1 MPHPLVTR
9 SVADIEAIRALGDHR
24 DSRKAAWKAVRQGSE
39 VIRDIQRLARRR
51 RTWTTLKKAEP
62 LLDAHAR
69 TLLKMRLEA
78 LGRLKQAPHHQDG
91 FRLSAATGARAPR
104 AVNALCLIS
113 GYEGQE
119 IPGLVAFD
127 RVVVDVEHMEQALGP
142 ASITE
147 IVNVRRA
154 IGEYVYISTNV
165 SETPQLVRDPASGAL
180 DTRSTAALTASKVI
194 AALQAGAD
202 IVKVGFAHMDEF
214 KRDLRSEE
222 VVRQMVR
229 VRAEVD
235 QAVRQG
241 VLVWPLNR
249 TQRYPLVS
257 VFFPEI
263 GIDSRGERP
272 AEIGQKAIELTARGG
287 WQGVLIDTFE
297 KRTGRRYV
305 DFYSYEDTTRLMR
318 LAHARGLEYWVAGS
332 ISLREV
338 APLLA
343 CKVDLICFGGA
354 ARHRTGVRTVLVH
367 GQPDQTI
374 KRPLVEKLVRAFERG
389 DPRDRARQRVRR

>member
-1 MPHPLVTR
+1 M
-9 SVADIEAIRALGDHR
+9 
-24 DSRKAAWKAVRQGSE
+24 
-39 VIRDIQRLARRR
+39 QRLASRRKG
-51 RTWTTLKKAEP
+51 WTTLKTAEP
-62 LLDAHAR
+62 YLDAHAR
-69 TLLKMRLEA
+69 TLLRMRLEA

-91 FRLSAATGARAPR
+91 FRLSAATGAENPR

-113 GYEGQE
+113 GSEGQE

-142 ASITE
+142 ASVTE
-147 IVNVRRA
+147 IVNIRRA

-165 SETPQLVRDPASGAL
+165 SETPQLVRSPKDGSL
-180 DTRSTAALTASKVI
+180 DTRSTAALTTSKVI

-202 IVKVGFAHMDEF
+202 VVKVGFAHMDEF

-222 VVRQMVR
+222 VVKQMVE
-229 VRAEVD
+229 VRKEVD
-235 QAVRQG
+235 KAVRQG

-263 GIDSRGERP
+263 GIDARGERP
-272 AEIGQKAIELTARGG
+272 LDIAEKAIDLTARGG

-297 KRTGRRYV
+297 KHTGRRYV
-305 DFYSYEDTTRLMR
+305 DFYTYEDTAR
-318 LAHARGLEYWVAGS
+318 LARRAHERGLEFWVAGS
-332 ISLREV
+332 IGLAEV
-338 APLLA
+338 APLLK

-354 ARHRTGVRTVLVH
+354 ARHRTGVRTVIVH

-374 KRPLVEKLVRAFERG
+374 KRPLVERLVRAFERA
-389 DPRDRARQRVRR
+389 DPRGRVTRQRERK